1 MNTQLHPETSVRP
14 ATPFLDLGLT
24 TDLSKTV
31 HAAGYS
37 QPTPIQAKAIPTV
50 LTGRDVLGCAQTGTG
65 KTAAFALP
73 ILQHLAAHPP
83 RGNRR
88 PVRAL
93 ILAPTREL
101 AAQIGDNVERYAT
114 GTPLRHLVIFGGVGK
129 HPQIGALRRG
139 VDVLIATP
147 GRLLDLMSEGA
158 VSLDAVE
165 HMVLD
170 EADRMLDMGFLPDV
184 RRILAKVPEKRQTL
198 LFSATLPP
206 EIEKLARQF
215 LRDPERIAVDP
226 VSSTCEPI
234 EQSVYMIDQKLKTA
248 LLIHLLQDGSIDR
261 ALIFTRTKHGAN
273 RLAQKLTRSGISA
286 SAIHGNKSQ
295 SAREKTLLGL
305 RSGEI
310 RVVVATDLA
319 SRGLDVKGLSHVVN
333 YDLPNEPET
342 YVHRVGRTGRAG
354 ESGIAVALCAQDEQ
368 PYLRDIERLIGKK
381 LVRRDD
387 VDPADLP
394 IPAEVEDTRR
404 ERPHQRRANDRA
416 GASRGRRDRR
426 SPARGSDGRAG
437 GTSERNSAD
446 RVAHGNEERSGNRS
460 YGRRSGGNDGAAARP
475 RDDAASRRNDRRSDA
490 ATDRRRDE
498 RPQSTKPRHRD
509 DSPARNR
516 EEGRTARG
524 SRGYFGETVPDERS
538 PAAGRQR
545 ARGRRTSAGTAK
557 PGSGQPRTKS
567 SDSQSPFQPR
577 SDRRRSGGR
586 GNARP

>member
-1 MNTQLHPETSVRP
+1 LNTQLHPETSVRP

-24 TDLSKTV
+24 TDLSETV

-73 ILQHLAAHPP
+73 ILQHLAARPP
-83 RGNRR
+83 RSKRR

-101 AAQIGDNVERYAT
+101 AAQIGDNVGRYAA

-184 RRILAKVPEKRQTL
+184 RRILARLPEKRQTL
-198 LFSATLPP
+198 LFSATLPK

-215 LRDPERIAVDP
+215 LIDPERIAVDP

-387 VDPADLP
+387 VVLADLP
-394 IPAEVEDTRR
+394 RPAEVTDDRHDRR
-404 ERPHQRRANDRA
+404 GPRSQQGQPR
-416 GASRGRRDRR
+416 RGRNGRAAGERSANRADRNGERRFERRTGPAADDRR
-426 SPARGSDGRAG
+426 SGRDMSGRDRSAPQQK
-437 GTSERNSAD
+437 SETPREA
-446 RVAHGNEERSGNRS
+446 AP
-460 YGRRSGGNDGAAARP
+460 RRS
-475 RDDAASRRNDRRSDA
+475 NDRRREA
-490 ATDRRRDE
+490 ASPHRSETREDRRAKE
-498 RPQSTKPRHRD
+498 PT
-509 DSPARNR
+509 
-516 EEGRTARG
+516 RG
-524 SRGYFGETVPDERS
+524 SEDGRKYQRTTGYFGETVQLDGGQP
-538 PAAGRQR
+538 
-545 ARGRRTSAGTAK
+545 ARGRRARARSASSSDAQ
-557 PGSGQPRTKS
+557 PGAGYPRTKTGG
-567 SDSQSPFQPR
+567 DQGPTQSRNGRPR
-577 SDRRRSGGR
+577 RNRSRAR
-586 GNARP
+586 GNART